1 MMSNMHYTE
10 CPVCKANNVEIGQE
24 SYHVFVHCDS
34 CGRFII
40 RKDNH
45 SWEEKPHDFDRLASY
60 LYYNGKIKPPI
71 KVHDE
76 ECFYNLIGDEKEYE
90 FFTNEER
97 RECYQVTD
105 AIVENWYPKTFS
117 EKVDVFLLGLA
128 QKANYMGE
136 VISLSDEEWLSACF
150 VKRSMNDD
158 DLNRR
163 KLSNQVSYF
172 VDYLKKKEYV
182 NFSGNDCMILPEGQ
196 KRIDDLQKKE
206 AENSKNIFVAMAF
219 SEDMEPVRKAIKEAI
234 KSSGYLPRIM
244 DEIQH
249 NHQIVPEM
257 LYEIRKAKCVIAELS
272 NHNNGAYY
280 EAGFALG
287 TGKEVIHLCRKSS
300 FGADGHFDVKQI
312 NTILW
317 DSEEEIVKKLAD
329 RIKATIG

>member
-1 MMSNMHYTE
+1 MSVEYIAK
-10 CPVCKANNVEIGQE
+10 CPVCKGQAKINKDD
-24 SYHVFVHCDS
+24 SFYNFVNCDS
-34 CGRFII
+34 CGYYLI
-40 RKDNH
+40 KN
-45 SWEEKPHDFDRLASY
+45 SGEWEGKPKDFDKLASY
-60 LYYNGKIKPPI
+60 LYYNGNINPPM
-71 KVHDE
+71 KDE
-76 ECFYNLIGDEKEYE
+76 EEE
-90 FFTNEER
+90 FFNIIGIKSKYTNLSEEGQ
-97 RECYQVTD
+97 CCFLVTD
-105 AIVENWYPKTFS
+105 DIVENWYPKTFS
-117 EKVDVFLLGLA
+117 EKVDIFLLGLA
-128 QKANYMGE
+128 QKSTFMGDP
-136 VISLSDEEWLSACF
+136 ISLSSEEWFAACF
-150 VKRSMNDD
+150 VKRSVNGKECSQNE
-158 DLNRR
+158 LAR
-163 KLSNQVSYF
+163 QVNYF
-172 VDYLKKKEYV
+172 MDYLAKEKYVDYSGLK
-182 NFSGNDCMILPEGQ
+182 CMILPEGQ

-219 SEDMEPVRKAIKEAI
+219 SEDMKPVREAI
-234 KSSGYLPRIM
+234 REAIISCGYVPRIM